1 MFNFC
6 GNFFLGEQWLL
17 MAMELLENLDP
28 VKFSC
33 IIVGSETK

>member
-6 GNFFLGEQWLL
+6 GYFFLGEHVL